1 MKNSPLTFSMDS
13 ARKIPGPSFKTI
25 KEAPP
30 LVHSSGRHATNDRVS
45 RNAYRRGES
54 QCSPIFLQELFSS
67 GVPPLPPDAV
77 CGTIREDLL
86 IPIMMREE

>member
-1 MKNSPLTFSMDS
+1 MKNSPLAFSMDS

-25 KEAPP
+25 KDAPP
-30 LVHSSGRHATNDRVS
+30 VVHSSGRHATNERVS
-45 RNAYRRGES
+45 RNAYRRGEA

-67 GVPPLPPDAV
+67 GVPPLPADAI
-77 CGTIREDLL
+77 CGTIPEDLL